1 MQLTEK
7 SKRRT
12 ERFLFILSSILLLLF
27 AILEIGYHT
36 FGILSRTAILHRTV
50 LLCGICLLF
59 LLGARM
65 ATGRTKNTSY
75 MRHTLLLCFLLYLYL
90 ILTFTL
96 TDASLG
102 RGRFEGYANGRAYY
116 MEHYVNLVPL
126 RSIYTVYIKGFA
138 NGYVNSFYML
148 LNLLGNLCA
157 FMPFALFL
165 PLLWRPMRRW
175 YLFLPAVLGT
185 VALIEAMQ
193 MLFMVG
199 SCDIDDL
206 ILNAGGAMPFYAI
219 LQLPPVKR
227 LVSRLTL
234 LQ

>member
-1 MQLTEK
+1 MDSLQKKCRAEH
-7 SKRRT
+7 
-12 ERFLFILSSILLLLF
+12 ILLALAALLLLLF
-27 AILEIGYHT
+27 ALAELGYHVGG
-36 FGILSRTAILHRTV
+36 FFSHAAILWRTAV
-50 LLCGICLLF
+50 LCGICSLF

-65 ATGRTKNTSY
+65 AVKRTEKAAY
-75 MRHTLLLCFLLYLYL
+75 MRHTLLLCFFLYLYL

-116 MEHYVNLVPL
+116 MEHYVNAVPL
-126 RSIYTVYIKGFA
+126 RSIYTVYIRGFI

-157 FMPFALFL
+157 FMPFAFFL

-175 YLFLPAVLGT
+175 YLFFPVLLGV
-185 VALIEAMQ
+185 VALIELLQ
-193 MLFMVG
+193 LLLMVG

-206 ILNAGGAMPFYAI
+206 ILNAGGAMPFYA
-219 LQLPPVKR
+219 LLRLSPVKR